1 MLQSPH
7 LLSSVLHRTLLGLHV
22 RVYVELLR
30 GEAYR
35 DLETEPELPG
45 AELS

>member
-7 LLSSVLHRTLLGLHV
+7 LLFSVLHRTLLGLHV
-22 RVYVELLR
+22 RVCVELLG
-30 GEAYR
+30 GEACR

-45 AELS
+45 AEQS